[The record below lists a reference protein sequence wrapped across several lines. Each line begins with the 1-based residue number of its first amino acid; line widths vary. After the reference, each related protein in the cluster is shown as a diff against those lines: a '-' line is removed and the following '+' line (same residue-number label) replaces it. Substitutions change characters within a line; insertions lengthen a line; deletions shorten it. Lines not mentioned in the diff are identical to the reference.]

1 MKGGKNMLQ
10 NIEMLS
16 KEELMDAVRAL
27 EVKLSALEKENQE
40 LRELAEVGKKYAEHL
55 RAEAT
60 KFVKIVEGEKSAL
73 LKLIEKADIDTLKD
87 MVDDYKAKAAEK
99 LQSKSVQIPPEQTYP
114 NTIKKEDIEKM
125 SYEQLKELGEKLKRE
140 VMKWQQ

>member
-1 MKGGKNMLQ
+1 MLQ

-40 LRELAEVGKKYAEHL
+40 LRELAETGKKYIEHL

-73 LKLIEKADIDTLKD
+73 LKLIEKADVDTLKD
-87 MVDDYKAKAAEK
+87 MVDDYRAKASEK
-99 LQSKSVQIPPEQTYP
+99 LQSKSVQIPPEQQPGTV
-114 NTIKKEDIEKM
+114 KKEDIEKM
-125 SYEQLKELGEKLKRE
+125 SYEELKELGEKLKRE
-140 VMKWQQ
+140 VMR

>member
-1 MKGGKNMLQ
+1 MLQ

-73 LKLIEKADIDTLKD
+73 LKLIEKADVDTLKE
-87 MVDDYKAKAAEK
+87 MVDDYRAKASEK
-99 LQSKSVQIPPEQTYP
+99 LQAKSVPIPPESQP
-114 NTIKKEDIEKM
+114 NALRKEDIEKM
-125 SYEQLKELGEKLKRE
+125 SFEELKELGEKLKRE
-140 VMKWQQ
+140 VMR

>member
-1 MKGGKNMLQ
+1 MLQ

-16 KEELMDAVRAL
+16 KEELIDAVRAL
-27 EVKLSALEKENQE
+27 EVKLSAVEKENQE

-73 LKLIEKADIDTLKD
+73 LKLIEKADIDTLKE
-87 MVDDYKAKAAEK
+87 MVDDYRAKASEK
-99 LQSKSVQIPPEQTYP
+99 LQSKSVQIPPEQSQP
-114 NTIKKEDIEKM
+114 NTVKKEDIEKM
-125 SYEQLKELGEKLKRE
+125 SFEELKELGEKLKRE
-140 VMKWQQ
+140 VMR

>member
-1 MKGGKNMLQ
+1 MLQ

-40 LRELAEVGKKYAEHL
+40 LRELAETGKKYIEHL

-60 KFVKIVEGEKSAL
+60 KFVKVVEGEKSAL
-73 LKLIEKADIDTLKD
+73 LKLIEKADVDTLKD
-87 MVDDYKAKAAEK
+87 MVDDYRAKASEK
-99 LQSKSVQIPPEQTYP
+99 LQAKSVQIPPESQP
-114 NTIKKEDIEKM
+114 NTLKKEDIEKM
-125 SYEQLKELGEKLKRE
+125 SFEELKELGERLKRE
-140 VMKWQQ
+140 VR

>member
-1 MKGGKNMLQ
+1 MLQ

-73 LKLIEKADIDTLKD
+73 LKLIEKADVDTLKE
-87 MVDDYKAKAAEK
+87 MVDDYRAKAAEK
-99 LQSKSVQIPPEQTYP
+99 LQSKSVQIPPEQQPGTL
-114 NTIKKEDIEKM
+114 KKEDIEKM
-125 SYEQLKELGEKLKRE
+125 SFEELKELGEKLKRE
-140 VMKWQQ
+140 VMR

>member
-1 MKGGKNMLQ
+1 MLQ

-40 LRELAEVGKKYAEHL
+40 LRELAETGKKYIEHL

-60 KFVKIVEGEKSAL
+60 KFVKVVEGEKSAL
-73 LKLIEKADIDTLKD
+73 LKLIEKADVDTLKE
-87 MVDDYKAKAAEK
+87 MVDDYRAKASEK
-99 LQSKSVQIPPEQTYP
+99 LQARSVQIPPEQSAGTV
-114 NTIKKEDIEKM
+114 KKEDIEKM
-125 SYEQLKELGEKLKRE
+125 SFEELKQLGEKLKRE
-140 VMKWQQ
+140 VLK

>member
-1 MKGGKNMLQ
+1 MLQ

-73 LKLIEKADIDTLKD
+73 LKLIEKADVDTLKE
-87 MVDDYKAKAAEK
+87 MVDDYRAKASEK
-99 LQSKSVQIPPEQTYP
+99 LQSKSVQIPPEQQPGTV
-114 NTIKKEDIEKM
+114 KKEDIEKM
-125 SYEQLKELGEKLKRE
+125 SFEELKELGEKLKRE
-140 VMKWQQ
+140 VLK

>member
-1 MKGGKNMLQ
+1 MLQ

-40 LRELAEVGKKYAEHL
+40 LRELAQIGKKYAEHL

-73 LKLIEKADIDTLKD
+73 LKLIEKADVDTLKD
-87 MVDDYKAKAAEK
+87 MVDDYRAKASEK
-99 LQSKSVQIPPEQTYP
+99 LQSKSVPIPPEQAQPTALR
-114 NTIKKEDIEKM
+114 KEDIEKM
-125 SYEQLKELGEKLKRE
+125 SFEELKELGEKLKRE
-140 VMKWQQ
+140 VMR